1 MINKNQECDI
11 ISDLLPLYLEH
22 KTSEETG
29 EFIREHLQE
38 CESCRKSLWY
48 MDTSYEELFAESKEK
63 AMQKKESKKST
74 KKMLFGK
81 AKGKLFVYGYLL
93 FLMCVWIYIIACYI

>member
-29 EFIREHLQE
+29 EFIREHLQG
-38 CESCRKSLWY
+38 CESCRKSLRY
-48 MDTSYEELFAESKEK
+48 MDTSYEELFAESRK
-63 AMQKKESKKST
+63 AESQKNNKKSH
-74 KKMLFGK
+74 KNMLFGK
-81 AKGKLFVYGYLL
+81 AKGKLFVYGYLF

>member
-38 CESCRKSLWY
+38 CESCRKSLKY
-48 MDTSYEELFAESKEK
+48 MDTSYEELFAE
-63 AMQKKESKKST
+63 AAPAGQKKQFHNNK
-74 KKMLFGK
+74 LFGR
-81 AKGKLFVYGYLL
+81 AKGKIFVYGYLL
-93 FLMCVWIYIIACYI
+93 FLICVWIYIIACYQ